1 MVTISDLRRALLAPD
16 KYFKSLKNLKP
27 KSVEIRR
34 STLFAEIEAE
44 CDGKHFLLLMPLLAL
59 SLRRIE
65 QFVTHK
71 HYIKHSVV
79 PQTTILREEMLTIN
93 SLGKESY
100 CDIVLEL
107 LPAALP
113 FTDAL
118 ATAACDVQYAA
129 TLLGSLNTLQKA
141 LCNGGFSHNNLRA
154 ENILIDQND
163 RLYPIRWYYAT
174 SSEGGDEG
182 ALQSMS
188 QELIKMQEN
197 NMLCDVE
204 PTPYDTPSMLDGHI
218 SVGQMSEGLI
228 AVEDNEGWGFVD
240 SHNHSIIPPQYFW
253 VNDFREGR
261 TEVETAD
268 GMGLID
274 KLGNYIIPAQ
284 YKIVDYNPVKG
295 ESLVYDGSGWSLFDY
310 FGKQLCPFGEIEPV
324 L

>member
-1 MVTISDLRRALLAPD
+1 M
-16 KYFKSLKNLKP
+16 
-27 KSVEIRR
+27 RR
-34 STLFAEIEAE
+34 STYFAEVEAE
-44 CDGKHFLLLMPLLAL
+44 CEGKRFLLLMPLAAL

-71 HYIKHSVV
+71 HYIRHSVV
-79 PQTTILREEMLTIN
+79 PQITILREEMLTTN
-93 SLGKESY
+93 SLGQDSY

-118 ATAACDVQYAA
+118 ATAACDAQYAA
-129 TLLGSLNTLQKA
+129 TLLSSLNTLHKA
-141 LCNGGFSHNNLRA
+141 LCEGGFSHNNLRA

-174 SSEGGDEG
+174 SSAGGDDE
-182 ALQSMS
+182 ALQRLSK
-188 QELIKMQEN
+188 ELGKMQEN

-204 PTPYDTPSMLDGHI
+204 PTPYDTPTTLDGHI
-218 SVGQMSEGLI
+218 SVGQMSKGLI

-240 SHNHSIIPPQYFW
+240 SHNRSIIPPKYLW

-261 TEVETAD
+261 AEVETKS
-268 GMGLID
+268 GMGLIN
-274 KLGNYIIPAQ
+274 KQGNYIIPAQ
-284 YKIVDYNPVKG
+284 YKIVDYNPFRG

-310 FGKQLCPFGEIEPV
+310 FGKQLCPFREIEPV